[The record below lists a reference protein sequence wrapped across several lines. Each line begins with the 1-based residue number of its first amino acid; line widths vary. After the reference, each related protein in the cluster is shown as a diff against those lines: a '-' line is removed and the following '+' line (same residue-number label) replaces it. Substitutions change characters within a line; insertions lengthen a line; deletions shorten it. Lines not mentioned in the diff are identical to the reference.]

1 MKRRRRSRET
11 DSPAPQSVSF
21 GLMLPLTR
29 VEWETGSEVGELRNL
44 NAKLVRSS
52 HKLEFFFF
60 LMICYC
66 IDLIHLKCKSDAFI

>member
-44 NAKLVRSS
+44 NAKLVHSS

-60 LMICYC
+60 FNDMLLYRSHSSQM
-66 IDLIHLKCKSDAFI
+66 HV